1 MPPYGWLLLAG
12 ALFFLEIFVP
22 GLFLAGFGVAALI
35 VALMSL
41 LPLPAF
47 VQWLAFIGLCI
58 AAIPIT
64 RPLARLLTHREPR
77 LANIDAL
84 IGQRGIVIEAID
96 ARKNTGRVR
105 VGTEEWRAES
115 TEPIPEGREVIVLEV
130 QGNRLIVSP
139 DYLEAEEAIDVSV
152 QGG

>member
-1 MPPYGWLLLAG
+1 MAAFGVV
-12 ALFFLEIFVP
+12 LFALEIFVP
-22 GLFLAGFGVAALI
+22 GLFLAGFGVAALL

-58 AAIPIT
+58 FAIPIT
-64 RPLARLLTHREPR
+64 RPLARLLTRREPQ
-77 LANIDAL
+77 LANVDAL
-84 IGQRGIVIEAID
+84 IGKTAVVIEAID
-96 ARKNTGRVR
+96 ARKNKGRVR

-115 TEPIPEGREVIVLEV
+115 TERIPEGKEVIVLEV

-139 DYLEAEEAIDVSV
+139 NYLEAEEVIDTSV